1 MKITSTVSI
10 VLSLLLISI
19 SLCIAQ
25 EVVQVGVATP
35 QTQAEEGNIEIL
47 RQRAIRNATE
57 IAVTQVL
64 GALISQDKED
74 TTHFVEVI
82 KQKDDK
88 IRVETKQRNRFR
100 RSGATQI
107 TGYVRLVEIIKE
119 WPAGKE
125 YWVKIKV
132 EVDEPKA
139 ATKKM
144 GSSRICGKNCI
155 PVLFLAHRGFAGK
168 T

>member
-1 MKITSTVSI
+1 
-10 VLSLLLISI
+10 LLISI

-107 TGYVRLVEIIKE
+107 TGYVRLGEIIKE

-144 GSSRICGKNCI
+144 GSS
-155 PVLFLAHRGFAGK
+155 VLQQVGFQMIYNTFLL
-168 T
+168 